1 MMTEKSPLPP
11 YSFYM
16 VRHGESEANVRNVV
30 AGGGLDSPLTEKG
43 IEQAKTL
50 ASVIHHLAVK
60 PSRVYHSPQIRA
72 RDTAKHLN
80 QSLQLE
86 MVEIHDLKEHV
97 FGDWENVVWD
107 TIRLLQA
114 QGANPPN
121 GETYE
126 DFTARVSRAIHH
138 IFETP
143 HEAPPILVAH
153 GGLFRSIG
161 RLYNIP
167 IEHVPN
173 CSLYQFTPALENIH
187 FPWSVIS
194 HSPCPANGLK
204 QEKLF

>member
-72 RDTAKHLN
+72 RDTAKYLN

-161 RLYNIP
+161 RLYNINMD
-167 IEHVPN
+167 HVPN
-173 CSLYQFTPALENIH
+173 CSLYQFTPAPENIH